1 MKPMIVLWTTKR
13 SGRQAFE
20 SSCYVEWT
28 EIYAAGLESMQ
39 AQRDTQLRAATVE
52 DSAKAKAALPPS
64 FYYFGRAFDE
74 GEDWPAGDEMDEGVP
89 VSHHNRTTLSSI
101 SCTQIVL
108 VVSVTLSAVLFTPS
122 LPWWDQSETLQICWE
137 RGKIGSIGSTT
148 HPAPRQAARR
158 TLPHTLHRSP
168 GPATPNARGATLT
181 LSARQVCNV
190 TFHQISFV
198 ASPQK

>member
-89 VSHHNRTTLSSI
+89 VSHHNRTTLQSLALKLSSLFLSLFLQLCSPHPCPGEI
-101 SCTQIVL
+101 NPRRCRSVESEERLVQLAAPSTQHPGRL
-108 VVSVTLSAVLFTPS
+108 PVVHCRTHSTGHRAP
-122 LPWWDQSETLQICWE
+122 QLQ
-137 RGKIGSIGSTT
+137 
-148 HPAPRQAARR
+148 
-158 TLPHTLHRSP
+158 
-168 GPATPNARGATLT
+168 TLT

-198 ASPQK
+198 ASSQK